1 MMKEKFALI
10 SVYNKNGLKNLCSSF
25 FKNDIKIISTGST
38 AKHILSLGFPCKSV
52 SNVTKFKEILDGRVK
67 TLHPNIHA
75 SLLFNRKINRHIKSF
90 NKLKF
95 PVIDF
100 LIVNLYPFE
109 KIIKKT
115 SDFSKCIEM
124 IDIGGPALLRSS
136 SKNHESVTTICDI
149 KDYKSLINE
158 LNSNLGSTTLD
169 FRKKMAQKAY
179 ATTANYDSVISNWLN
194 KNKTRYFKIR
204 NHKKINLRYGE
215 NPNQKSFFY
224 KNKSKKTFFDNI
236 LQGKKISYNN
246 ILDIDSAINCLNE
259 FSEPTCIIIKH
270 NNPCGVSSCKRIL
283 SAYKKAH
290 LADPISAFGGIVALN
305 RLVTLNLA
313 KQISNNFYEIIIAND
328 FTKPALKIFSK
339 KKKLI
344 IIKIKNLLIDKK
356 QDIKSIN
363 DGYVF
368 QDKNLTKINLKNI
381 YCVSNKKASRKTLED
396 LIFSFRVCKHVKSN
410 SIVLAK
416 NKQTIGIGAG
426 QMSRVDATKLSLM
439 KASNH
444 AKKIGFVAAS
454 DAFFPFTDNLKLL
467 IKNNCKSIIQPKGSV
482 NDNKTIKCANSYR
495 LPLYFSNYRFFKH

>member
-25 FKNDIKIISTGST
+25 FKNDIKIISTGLT
-38 AKHILSLGFPCKSV
+38 ARHILSLGFPCKSV

-75 SLLFNRKINRHIKSF
+75 SLLFDRKINRHVKSF

-194 KNKTRYFKIR
+194 KNKTRFFKIK

-270 NNPCGVSSCKRIL
+270 NNPCGVSS
-283 SAYKKAH
+283 
-290 LADPISAFGGIVALN
+290 
-305 RLVTLNLA
+305 
-313 KQISNNFYEIIIAND
+313 
-328 FTKPALKIFSK
+328 
-339 KKKLI
+339 
-344 IIKIKNLLIDKK
+344 
-356 QDIKSIN
+356 
-363 DGYVF
+363 
-368 QDKNLTKINLKNI
+368 
-381 YCVSNKKASRKTLED
+381 
-396 LIFSFRVCKHVKSN
+396 
-410 SIVLAK
+410 
-416 NKQTIGIGAG
+416 
-426 QMSRVDATKLSLM
+426 
-439 KASNH
+439 
-444 AKKIGFVAAS
+444 
-454 DAFFPFTDNLKLL
+454 
-467 IKNNCKSIIQPKGSV
+467 
-482 NDNKTIKCANSYR
+482 
-495 LPLYFSNYRFFKH
+495 

>member
-52 SNVTKFKEILDGRVK
+52 SSVTKFNEILDGRVK

-75 SLLFNRKINRHIKSF
+75 SLLFNRKIKRHVKSF

-95 PVIDF
+95 PIIDF

-124 IDIGGPALLRSS
+124 IDIGGPSLLRSS

-194 KNKTRYFKIR
+194 NNKTRYFKIK

-290 LADPISAFGGIVALN
+290 LSDPISAFGGIVALN
-305 RLVTLNLA
+305 RLVTLKLA
-313 KQISNNFYEIIIAND
+313 KLISKNFFEIIIAKN
-328 FTKPALKIFSK
+328 FTKEALEILRK
-339 KKKLI
+339 KEKLI
-344 IIKIKNLLIDKK
+344 IIKNNNLLIDNK
-356 QDIKSIN
+356 QDIKSVN
-363 DGYVF
+363 GGYVF

-381 YCVSNKKASRKTLED
+381 YCVSNKKASKKMLED

-416 NKQTIGIGAG
+416 NKQTIGIGSG

-439 KASNH
+439 KTSNH

-467 IKNNCKSIIQPKGSV
+467 IENNCKSIIQPKGSI
-482 NDNKTIKCANSYR
+482 NDNKIIKYANFHKF
-495 LPLYFSNYRFFKH
+495 PLYFSDYRFFKH

>member
-25 FKNDIKIISTGST
+25 FNNNIKIISTGST

-75 SLLFNRKINRHIKSF
+75 SLLFNRKIIEHIKSF

-109 KIIKKT
+109 KTIKKT

-136 SKNHESVTTICDI
+136 SKNHEYVTTICDI
-149 KDYKSLINE
+149 KDYKSFINE

-169 FRKKMAQKAY
+169 FRKKMARKAY
-179 ATTANYDSVISNWLN
+179 TTTAKYDLAISNWLD
-194 KNKTRYFKIR
+194 KNKSRYFKIR
-204 NHKKINLRYGE
+204 NHKKISLRYGE
-215 NPNQKSFFY
+215 NPYQKSFFY
-224 KNKSKKTFFDNI
+224 KNKSKKTFFDNV

-259 FSEPTCIIIKH
+259 FKEPTCIIVKH
-270 NNPCGVSSCKRIL
+270 NNPCGASSCKRIL
-283 SAYKKAH
+283 SAYKKAR

-313 KQISNNFYEIIIAND
+313 KQISNHFYEIVIAND

-363 DGYVF
+363 GGYIF
-368 QDKNLTKINLKNI
+368 QDKNLTKINFNSI
-381 YCVSNKKASRKTLED
+381 YCVSNKKASKKTIED
-396 LIFSFRVCKHVKSN
+396 LIFSLRVCKHVKSN
-410 SIVLAK
+410 SIVLTK

-444 AKKIGFVAAS
+444 TKKVGFVAAS

-467 IKNNCKSIIQPKGSV
+467 IKNNCKSIIQPRGSI
-482 NDNKTIKCANSYR
+482 NDNKTIKYANSYG

>member
-10 SVYNKNGLKNLCSSF
+10 SVYNKNGLKNLCDSF

-75 SLLFNRKINRHIKSF
+75 SLLFNRKINRHVKSF

-95 PVIDF
+95 PIIDF
-100 LIVNLYPFE
+100 LIVNLYPFA

-136 SKNHESVTTICDI
+136 SKNHEFVTTICDI
-149 KDYKSLINE
+149 EDYKSLINE
-158 LNSNLGSTTLD
+158 LNRNLGFTTLD

-179 ATTANYDSVISNWLN
+179 ATTAKYDSTISNWLN
-194 KNKTRYFKIR
+194 KNKTHHFKIR
-204 NHKKINLRYGE
+204 NHKKITLRYGE

-224 KNKSKKTFFDNI
+224 NNQSKNTFLDNI

-313 KQISNNFYEIIIAND
+313 KQMSNNFYEIIIANN

-344 IIKIKNLLIDKK
+344 IIKRKNLLIDKK

-363 DGYVF
+363 AGYIF
-368 QDKNLTKINLKNI
+368 QDKNLSKINLKNI
-381 YCVSNKKASRKTLED
+381 YCVSNIKASKKTLED
-396 LIFSFRVCKHVKSN
+396 LIFSLRVCKHVKSN

-439 KASNH
+439 KAGKH
-444 AKKIGFVAAS
+444 AKNIGFVAAS

-467 IKNNCKSIIQPKGSV
+467 IKNNCKSIIQPKGSI
-482 NDNKTIKCANSYR
+482 NDNKTIKCANFYS

>member
-52 SNVTKFKEILDGRVK
+52 SSVTKFNEILDGRVK

-75 SLLFNRKINRHIKSF
+75 SLLFNRKINRHVKSF

-158 LNSNLGSTTLD
+158 LNNNLGSTNLD

-215 NPNQKSFFY
+215 NPYQKSFFY

-270 NNPCGVSSCKRIL
+270 NNPCGVSSCKNIL

-305 RLVTLNLA
+305 RLVNLNLA
-313 KQISNNFYEIIIAND
+313 KQISNNFYEIIIANN

-339 KKKLI
+339 KKNLI
-344 IIKIKNLLIDKK
+344 IIKSKNLLIDKK
-356 QDIKSIN
+356 LDIKSIN

-381 YCVSNKKASRKTLED
+381 YCVSNKRGFK
-396 LIFSFRVCKHVKSN
+396 
-410 SIVLAK
+410 K
-416 NKQTIGIGAG
+416 NT
-426 QMSRVDATKLSLM
+426 RRFD
-439 KASNH
+439 
-444 AKKIGFVAAS
+444 
-454 DAFFPFTDNLKLL
+454 FF
-467 IKNNCKSIIQPKGSV
+467 IQGM
-482 NDNKTIKCANSYR
+482 
-495 LPLYFSNYRFFKH
+495 

>member
-1 MMKEKFALI
+1 MKEKFALI

-25 FKNDIKIISTGST
+25 FKNNIKIISTGST
-38 AKHILSLGFPCKSV
+38 AKHILSLGFSCKSV
-52 SNVTKFKEILDGRVK
+52 SNITKFKEILDGRVK

-75 SLLFNRKINRHIKSF
+75 SLLFNRRINRHIKSF
-90 NKLKF
+90 NKLNF

-109 KIIKKT
+109 RIIKKT
-115 SDFSKCIEM
+115 SDYSKCIEM

-158 LNSNLGSTTLD
+158 LNINLGSTSLD

-179 ATTANYDSVISNWLN
+179 ATTSNYDSVISNWLN
-194 KNKTRYFKIR
+194 KTKNSYFKIR

-246 ILDIDSAINCLNE
+246 MLDIDSAINCLNE

-270 NNPCGVSSCKRIL
+270 NNPCGVSSCKNIS

-290 LADPISAFGGIVALN
+290 LADPISTFGGIVAIN

-313 KQISNNFYEIIIAND
+313 KQISNNFYEIIIAKN
-328 FTKPALKIFSK
+328 FTNPALKIFSK
-339 KKKLI
+339 KKNLI
-344 IIKIKNLLIDKK
+344 IIKSKNLLIDKK
-356 QDIKSIN
+356 LDIKSIN
-363 DGYVF
+363 DGYIF

-381 YCVSNKKASRKTLED
+381 YCVSNKKAPRKTLED

-410 SIVLAK
+410 AIVLAK

-454 DAFFPFTDNLKLL
+454 DAFFPFTDNLELL
-467 IKNNCKSIIQPKGSV
+467 IKNNCKSVIQPKGSI
-482 NDNKTIKCANSYR
+482 NDNKTIKYANSYR
-495 LPLYFSNYRFFKH
+495 MSLYFSNYRFFKH

>member
-1 MMKEKFALI
+1 MKEKFALI

-25 FKNDIKIISTGST
+25 FKNNIKIISTGST
-38 AKHILSLGFPCKSV
+38 AKHILSLGFSCKSV
-52 SNVTKFKEILDGRVK
+52 SNITKFKEILDGRVK

-75 SLLFNRKINRHIKSF
+75 SLLFNRRINRHIKSF
-90 NKLKF
+90 NKLNF

-109 KIIKKT
+109 RIIKKT
-115 SDFSKCIEM
+115 SDYSKCIEM

-158 LNSNLGSTTLD
+158 LNINLGSTSLD

-179 ATTANYDSVISNWLN
+179 ATTSNYDSVISNWLN
-194 KNKTRYFKIR
+194 KTKNSYFKIR

-236 LQGKKISYNN
+236 LQGKKITYNN

-270 NNPCGVSSCKRIL
+270 NNPCGVASCKRL
-283 SAYKKAH
+283 SSAYKKAH

-313 KQISNNFYEIIIAND
+313 KQISNNFYEIIIAKN
-328 FTKPALKIFSK
+328 FTNPALKIFSK
-339 KKKLI
+339 KKNLI
-344 IIKIKNLLIDKK
+344 IIKSKNLLIDKK
-356 QDIKSIN
+356 LDIKSIN
-363 DGYVF
+363 DGYIF

-381 YCVSNKKASRKTLED
+381 YCVSNKKAPRKTLED

-410 SIVLAK
+410 AIVLAK

-454 DAFFPFTDNLKLL
+454 DAFFPFTDNLELL
-467 IKNNCKSIIQPKGSV
+467 IKNNCQSVIQPKGSV
-482 NDNKTIKCANSYR
+482 NDNKIIKYANSYR
-495 LPLYFSNYRFFKH
+495 LSLYFSNYRFFKH

>member
-1 MMKEKFALI
+1 MKEEFALI
-10 SVYNKNGLKNLCSSF
+10 SVYNKNGLKNLCSSL

-75 SLLFNRKINRHIKSF
+75 SLLFNRKKNRHIKSF

-158 LNSNLGSTTLD
+158 LNNNLGSTTLD

-179 ATTANYDSVISNWLN
+179 ATTANYDSVISNWFN

-204 NHKKINLRYGE
+204 NHQKINLRYGE

-246 ILDIDSAINCLNE
+246 VLDIDSAINCLNE

-283 SAYKKAH
+283 SAYQKAH

-313 KQISNNFYEIIIAND
+313 KQISNNFYEIIIANN

-344 IIKIKNLLIDKK
+344 IIKSKNLLIDKK
-356 QDIKSIN
+356 LDIKSIN
-363 DGYVF
+363 GGYVF

-381 YCVSNKKASRKTLED
+381 YCVSNKKAPRKTLED

-444 AKKIGFVAAS
+444 TKKIGFVAAS

-467 IKNNCKSIIQPKGSV
+467 IKNNCKSVIQPKGSI
-482 NDNKTIKCANSYR
+482 NDNKTIKCVNSYR
-495 LPLYFSNYRFFKH
+495 LSLYFSNYRFFKH

>member
-10 SVYNKNGLKNLCSSF
+10 SVYNKNGLKNLCSSL

-67 TLHPNIHA
+67 TLHPKIHA

-90 NKLKF
+90 KKLEF

-109 KIIKKT
+109 RIIKKT

-136 SKNHESVTTICDI
+136 SKNYESVTTICDT
-149 KDYKSLINE
+149 KDYKSLIIE

-179 ATTANYDSVISNWLN
+179 ATTANYDSIISNWLN
-194 KNKTRYFKIR
+194 KNKTFYFKIE

-246 ILDIDSAINCLNE
+246 VLDVDSAINCLNE
-259 FSEPTCIIIKH
+259 FNEPTCIIIKH
-270 NNPCGVSSCKRIL
+270 NNPCGVSSCKNIL
-283 SAYKKAH
+283 NAYKKAH

-313 KQISNNFYEIIIAND
+313 KQISNNFYEIIIANN

-339 KKKLI
+339 KKNLI
-344 IIKIKNLLIDKK
+344 IIKSKNLFIDKK
-356 QDIKSIN
+356 LDIKSIN

-368 QDKNLTKINLKNI
+368 QDKNLTKINLKKI
-381 YCVSNKKASRKTLED
+381 YCVSNKRASKKTLED
-396 LIFSFRVCKHVKSN
+396 LIFSFKVCKHVKSN

-467 IKNNCKSIIQPKGSV
+467 IKNNCKSVIQPKGSI
-482 NDNKTIKCANSYR
+482 NDNKAIKCANSYR

>member
-1 MMKEKFALI
+1 MTGEHAVAVIVAAGKGSRMGENRNKLLLPLGTSTILETSLEPFLKHSRIRKIYLAASLQDLQLIKKMIPEEVFLVEGGKRRQDSVHNALVEVMKEK
-10 SVYNKNGLKNLCSSF
+10 N
-25 FKNDIKIISTGST
+25 
-38 AKHILSLGFPCKSV
+38 
-52 SNVTKFKEILDGRVK
+52 
-67 TLHPNIHA
+67 
-75 SLLFNRKINRHIKSF
+75 
-90 NKLKF
+90 
-95 PVIDF
+95 
-100 LIVNLYPFE
+100 
-109 KIIKKT
+109 
-115 SDFSKCIEM
+115 
-124 IDIGGPALLRSS
+124 
-136 SKNHESVTTICDI
+136 I

-169 FRKKMAQKAY
+169 FRKKMAQKAFT
-179 ATTANYDSVISNWLN
+179 TTANYDSVISNWLN
-194 KNKTRYFKIR
+194 KNKTRYFKIK

-313 KQISNNFYEIIIAND
+313 KQISNNFYEIIIANN

-339 KKKLI
+339 KKNLI
-344 IIKIKNLLIDKK
+344 IIKSKNLLIDKK
-356 QDIKSIN
+356 LDIKSIN
-363 DGYVF
+363 GGYVF

-381 YCVSNKKASRKTLED
+381 YCVSNKKAPRKTLED

>member
-1 MMKEKFALI
+1 MKEKFALI
-10 SVYNKNGLKNLCSSF
+10 SVYNKNGLNNLCNAF
-25 FKNDIKIISTGST
+25 LKNNIGIISTDST
-38 AKHILSLGFPCKSV
+38 AKHILSLGFSCKSV
-52 SNVTKFKEILDGRVK
+52 ANVTKFKEILDGRVK

-75 SLLFNRKINRHIKSF
+75 SLLFNRKINRHVKSF

-100 LIVNLYPFE
+100 VIVNLYPFE

-136 SKNHESVTTICDI
+136 SKNHNSVTTICDF

-169 FRKKMAQKAY
+169 FRKEMAQKAY
-179 ATTANYDSVISNWLN
+179 TTTANYDSVISNWFN
-194 KNKTRYFKIR
+194 KNKTCYLKKR
-204 NHKKINLRYGE
+204 NHNKINLRYGE

-224 KNKSKKTFFDNI
+224 KNKCKKTFFDNI

-246 ILDIDSAINCLNE
+246 ILDIDSAINCINE

-270 NNPCGVSSCKRIL
+270 NNPCGVSSRKQIL

-290 LADPISAFGGIVALN
+290 LADPISAFGGVVVLN
-305 RLVTLNLA
+305 RLVTLDLA
-313 KQISNNFYEIIIAND
+313 KQISKNFYEIIIAND
-328 FTKPALKIFSK
+328 FTKLALKIFSK
-339 KKKLI
+339 KKNLI
-344 IIKIKNLLIDKK
+344 IIKRKNLLIDKK
-356 QDIKSIN
+356 QDIKSVN

-381 YCVSNKKASRKTLED
+381 YCVSNKKASRKIQED
-396 LIFSFRVCKHVKSN
+396 LIFSFRVCKHVRSN

-426 QMSRVDATKLSLM
+426 QMSRIDATKLSLI
-439 KASNH
+439 KASSH

-467 IKNNCKSIIQPKGSV
+467 IRNNCKSVIQPKGSV
-482 NDNKTIKCANSYR
+482 NDNNTIKCANSYR
-495 LPLYFSNYRFFKH
+495 IPLYFSNYRFFKH